1 MFTKL
6 LQSLRER
13 TTYGEPRYQEC
24 WEKLK
29 NVTDDNLV
37 QMKVSYHSECY
48 KSATNKTDI
57 NRLKVRFERSPAPV
71 ITTPVRRH
79 ASEETLLT
87 PQPKRLRSQTILFDK
102 NKCIIC
108 QKDGGKLHKVAFSAT
123 GQKFLDIAKQLPD
136 QTLFIRLNSVPDA
149 SDAVAN
155 DVQYHLTCWVL
166 AQRDAHKKYTI

>member
-1 MFTKL
+1 M
-6 LQSLRER
+6 
-13 TTYGEPRYQEC
+13 
-24 WEKLK
+24 
-29 NVTDDNLV
+29 
-37 QMKVSYHSECY
+37 
-48 KSATNKTDI
+48 
-57 NRLKVRFERSPAPV
+57 
-71 ITTPVRRH
+71 TTPVRRH

-166 AQRDAHKKYTI
+166 AQRDAHKNTPSKNGEIQEMDDLDRVLADIEIINVVRYQLNSPGKQGFMHMNNINTTYDNLLGVPVDPHNRT